1 MSQSAAPQIR
11 VGIPDLVIGEVDGPE
26 VYSFGAIGGLE
37 IEPSGRIFVADF
49 LIGSVLVYSTQGE
62 FLFRIGRSG
71 DGPREYKFYPCNISI
86 LRDGFLWIVSDG
98 DGFLRVDPR
107 RPDLPATLERIDL
120 PRGGPPIHCE
130 PVGLDDESALVAGA
144 PLFDRDAGLTLRR
157 VRLDV
162 ETGQLLGETLVE
174 RPSLDEMGWRRIEP
188 RGNARRIGEA
198 ELWER
203 YAPPPYGN
211 DYLEAWAPDGRFATG
226 VTARYRINIYDV
238 AARLQR
244 VIERDVSGPPLTAE
258 ERRRTSELM
267 DRRRREAHP
276 DLPYPYSE
284 VPRHKTPLRK
294 MWFDRDGRLWL
305 ERYLEDPT
313 NQAADVY
320 GKDGEL
326 LFEAEWPVGISLEL
340 GAIRRSTGLG
350 VRKDDLGV
358 SRVVRLRFT
367 PKQLRS

>member
-1 MSQSAAPQIR
+1 MSQSAVPQTL
-11 VGIPDLVIGEVDGPE
+11 VGVPDLVIGEVDGPE

-37 IEPSGRIFVADF
+37 IGPSGRIFVSDY
-49 LIGSVLVYSTQGE
+49 LISSVLVYSTRGE
-62 FLFRIGRSG
+62 FLFRIGRPG
-71 DGPREYKFYPCNISI
+71 DGPGEYRFYPCNISV

-120 PRGGPPIHCE
+120 PRGRPPVHCE
-130 PVGLDDESALVAGA
+130 PLSLDDEGALVFGA

-157 VRLDV
+157 VKLDV

-174 RPSLDEMGWRRIEP
+174 RPDPDEMGWRRIEP
-188 RGNARRIGEA
+188 RGNARQIGEV

-226 VTARYRINIYDV
+226 VTAWYRVEVYDV
-238 AARLQR
+238 AARLQT
-244 VIERDVSGPPLTAE
+244 VIERDVSGPRLTPD

-267 DRRRREAHP
+267 DRQRRAAHW

-294 MWFDRDGRLWL
+294 MWFDREGRLWL
-305 ERYLEDPT
+305 ERYLRDPT
-313 NQAADVY
+313 SQAADVY
-320 GKDGEL
+320 GLDGEL
-326 LFEAEWPVGISLEL
+326 LFEAEWPLGISLEL
-340 GAIRRSTGLG
+340 GAIRGSTALG
-350 VRKDDLGV
+350 VQKDDLGV
-358 SRVVRLRFT
+358 SRVVRLRFR